1 MDNKSI
7 GWNDSLPRRT
17 SLDDD
22 NYDNTTTSRLPATAT
37 VSAHGI
43 KESGY
48 QQYAKSPH
56 STTTAPVQYT
66 VGNGTP
72 IDIAKYYTNAPPVH
86 YNLHLVGN
94 GIPNDIAKVVP
105 SNFYC
110 HGM

>member
-22 NYDNTTTSRLPATAT
+22 NYDNTPRYIGSSRLPATAT

-56 STTTAPVQYT
+56 STTTALVQYT
-66 VGNGTP
+66 VGNGTS
-72 IDIAKYYTNAPPVH
+72 
-86 YNLHLVGN
+86 
-94 GIPNDIAKVVP
+94 NDIAIDLLGTTAPV
-105 SNFYC
+105 FYDAI
-110 HGM
+110 GV